1 MWQRNFNNISCFCS
15 KISKIICWIYN
26 STRKYSFNLICK
38 NFCELYFFLYKITLP
53 CSNAIVVYCQT
64 FWWSIIEKSYFICNI
79 HANWISNQSFST
91 FNLFWNLMLNRI
103 KTFKNIINLLTS
115 QITSVLSSWPP
126 REARYFSSNENERLW
141 IRTLWSFNLW
151 TI

>member
-1 MWQRNFNNISCFCS
+1 MWQWNFYDVSCLGAEISITIGWVDDCT
-15 KISKIICWIYN
+15 W
-26 STRKYSFNLICK
+26 KYSLNLICK
-38 NFCELYFFLYKITLP
+38 DFCILNLFLDKITLP
-53 CSNAIVVYCQT
+53 SSDTVVVNCQT